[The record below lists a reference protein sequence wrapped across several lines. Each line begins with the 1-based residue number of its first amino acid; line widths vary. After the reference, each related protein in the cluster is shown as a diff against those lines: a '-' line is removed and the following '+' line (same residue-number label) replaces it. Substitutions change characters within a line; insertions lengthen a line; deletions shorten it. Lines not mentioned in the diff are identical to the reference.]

1 MQIPETWNMLAGKL
15 KLVQTLLKPITNCS
29 TCNSGL
35 SITQLSSV
43 QLSSVFFCNT
53 VVNARAILRCVDQ
66 SHRFRISTGVSA
78 ATSGW
83 FLCMLANARPFNLIS
98 PLPVVVR
105 QQPPHPRRLTSFIEL
120 FHAANF
126 GPSTA
131 CGQVPFAFPAMAVIL
146 SSSILLLSTVD
157 PLARAGMETPT
168 GVRCLAKPATN
179 TSPSTPSFV
188 SLTFL

>member
-1 MQIPETWNMLAGKL
+1 MWGGGRKWWVTNDVLWVIIRGRWQEIRYKLSTTYQRVMSHPDVGHLFKVDFSMQ
-15 KLVQTLLKPITNCS
+15 V
-29 TCNSGL
+29 
-35 SITQLSSV
+35 SV
-43 QLSSVFFCNT
+43 QSKSECWTAHFNFFILEGYNLSVSVGYGLIVLT
-53 VVNARAILRCVDQ
+53 VYDDVMVI
-66 SHRFRISTGVSA
+66 
-78 ATSGW
+78 
-83 FLCMLANARPFNLIS
+83 
-98 PLPVVVR
+98 VVR

-131 CGQVPFAFPAMAVIL
+131 CGQVPFTFPATAVIL
-146 SSSILLLSTVD
+146 GSSILLLSTVD